1 MRDKSRLE
9 YRVYNQE
16 DELIG
21 KVLKDNDGMYQF
33 IVNDKESI
41 CKGLL
46 VPNLRSV
53 RIGIELVY
61 GIKKVRIEEY
71 YG

>member
-1 MRDKSRLE
+1 MKGKSRLE

-16 DELIG
+16 DEFIG

-33 IVNDKESI
+33 IVNDKERM

-53 RIGIELVY
+53 RIGIELMY

>member
-9 YRVYNQE
+9 YRVYDEE
-16 DELIG
+16 DILIG
-21 KVLKDNDGMYQF
+21 KVLRDNDGMYQF
-33 IVNDKESI
+33 IVIDKESI

-53 RIGIELVY
+53 RIGIELMY